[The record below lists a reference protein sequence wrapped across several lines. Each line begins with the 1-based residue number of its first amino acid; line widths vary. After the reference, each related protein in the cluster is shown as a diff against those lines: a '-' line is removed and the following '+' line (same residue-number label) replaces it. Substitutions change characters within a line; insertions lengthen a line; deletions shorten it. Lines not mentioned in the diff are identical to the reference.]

1 MKLTKTQLKEIIR
14 NEVKSI
20 QESRV
25 VNKWKIESYHIVFS
39 N

>member
-1 MKLTKTQLKEIIR
+1 MKLTKTQLREIIR

-25 VNKWKIESYHIVFS
+25 VNTWKIESHHIVFS